1 MPSDLGYGLVRAS
14 GESRQRNDYTDEEM
28 ERAKRRLIDIGKGA
42 ASAPFT
48 WAPDLMGMIMK
59 GAAQIP
65 SISAGGRVPELSGDP
80 IRQSVF
86 NLDPRSGY
94 GIIGEF
100 LDPTNA
106 MFKVPSLAT
115 KLIKGTPLVAGML
128 PAVVKGKKP
137 RNLLRATHWSKKKG
151 LKEIDPGFYGTGG
164 AGAEKKLKE
173 QFPEYWVDK
182 SYYGL
187 NVDEAGGYR
196 RESMLGSERYD
207 VLLNKGELYDIRKDP
222 LGLRETIPKDLPEG
236 ARLGFYEQAIRDAGF
251 KGYEIDNT
259 VAMFDKVPTE
269 VPLLGRFEETTPARI
284 RNTTRAD
291 DGYTVNLQTGELPEE
306 GLLVGMRA
314 NNDPRVMVLDK
325 TIEKPTGEIISGLT
339 ANDIVEFARINKL
352 ALDNP
357 NNFMGTWLD
366 RETGK
371 TYLETSKRYRAD
383 KPDAVRQATKAGE
396 KTGQIAIWDAA
407 AKEALPVGSWRQFIE
422 SPEFFERMS
431 IMEDVGSNYLKQH
444 PTDEWWDIHGT
455 IFEKIYGK
463 ENLDVL
469 AGFIASTAP
478 NRDPTANLRTMT
490 EYMRRFL
497 IGEPI
502 IQPHWRVPEGTVS
515 RNAGTRIGMENTFI
529 KNLLRASEGRVGDL
543 QQNKVRE
550 EALALLGDPNAAVFD
565 RHWARLSE
573 DPSRGIY
580 AASRE
585 GTINPGEDY
594 AAIKDVVGHAAAAEG
609 RPVRDYSAD
618 VWTGIR
624 ETIKNKHELF
634 GQKFRG
640 SAIRGESKGYADLF
654 SDLIAEKAE
663 ALGITFEEMS
673 DRLSKG
679 DAELLSLVLAAPLG
693 AWAYREY
700 QNEAASNDSS

>member
-1 MPSDLGYGLVRAS
+1 MPSDLDYGLVRAL
-14 GESRQRNDYTDEEM
+14 GESRQRPIDEMTDEEKR
-28 ERAKRRLIDIGKGA
+28 RAARRLIDIGKGA

-86 NLDPRSGY
+86 NLDPNSGW
-94 GIIGEF
+94 GIVGEF
-100 LDPTNA
+100 LDPTT
-106 MFKVPSLAT
+106 MVGKGI
-115 KLIKGTPLVAGML
+115 KLGSAALSGLL
-128 PAVVKGKKP
+128 PAVAKGTKR
-137 RNLLRATHWSKKKG
+137 RNLIRATHFSRQKG
-151 LKEIDPGFYGTGG
+151 LKQIDPKYYGTGG

-173 QFPEYWVDK
+173 QYPEHWIDK
-182 SYYGL
+182 SYFG
-187 NVDEAGGYR
+187 VDVDTPGGYR

-207 VLLNKGELYDIRKDP
+207 VLLNKDEIYDIRNDP
-222 LGLRETIPKDLPEG
+222 LGLRKTIPPDTPDG
-236 ARLGFYEQAIRDAGF
+236 ARLGIYEQAIRDAGY
-251 KGYEIDNT
+251 KGYSVDNT
-259 VAMFDKVPTE
+259 IAMFDPVSTDVPI
-269 VPLLGRFEETTPARI
+269 LGRFQETTPARI
-284 RNTTRAD
+284 RNKTRAD
-291 DGYTVNLQTGELPEE
+291 DGYTVNLQTGEVPEE
-306 GLLVGMRA
+306 GVLVGLRR
-314 NNDPRVMVLDK
+314 NEDPRVMVLDK
-325 TIEKPTGEIISGLT
+325 TIEKPTGEIISGLA

-352 ALDNP
+352 SLDNP
-357 NNFMGTWLD
+357 NNFMGAWLD

-371 TYLETSKRYRAD
+371 TYLETSKRYRG
-383 KPDAVRQATKAGE
+383 KDAVRQATKKGE
-396 KTGQIAIWDAA
+396 KTDQIAIWDAA

-422 SPEFFERMS
+422 TPEFFERMS
-431 IMEDVGSNYLKQH
+431 IMEDVGKKYLAQH

-455 IFEKIYGK
+455 IFETIYGK

-478 NRDPTANLRTMT
+478 NRDPTSNLRTMT

-502 IQPHWRVPEGTVS
+502 IQPHWRVPEGAYART
-515 RNAGTRIGMENTFI
+515 AGTRIGMEDTFI
-529 KNLLRASEGRVGDL
+529 NNLLRASEGRVVDL
-543 QQNKVRE
+543 QKNKVRE

-580 AASRE
+580 ASSKP
-585 GTINPGEDY
+585 GTVNPGKDY
-594 AAIKDVVGHAAAAEG
+594 EAMKDVVSHAAAAEG

-624 ETIKNKHELF
+624 ETIKNKSELF

-640 SAIRGESKGYADLF
+640 SAILGESKGYADLF
-654 SDLIAEKAE
+654 SDLIAQKAE

-700 QNEAASNDSS
+700 QSGAASNDSS